1 MSNWSM
7 CAYIIYFAY
16 ISKQS
21 QYLNNKKIYKHI
33 ERMLIKKNSDDFFCS
48 RLTPK
53 NSLCINGLK
62 IIIYKSFLFCVSV
75 YKHIYIHK

>member
-1 MSNWSM
+1 M

-33 ERMLIKKNSDDFFCS
+33 ERMLIKKNSDDFVQD
-48 RLTPK
+48 
-53 NSLCINGLK
+53 SLQRIL
-62 IIIYKSFLFCVSV
+62 LA
-75 YKHIYIHK
+75 